1 MKHENGFA
9 KAGGGTGIS
18 AMRSIQRLAARSAT
32 VQQKSGLPSMFMPTT
47 AISRA
52 LTAIYTARA
61 LRIDTSLL
69 APVAPG
75 D

>member
-1 MKHENGFA
+1 MSTLTSSLTRFA
-9 KAGGGTGIS
+9 T
-18 AMRSIQRLAARSAT
+18 AR
-32 VQQKSGLPSMFMPTT
+32 SGLPSMFMPTT